1 MPTNWEQLANEY
13 KREYK
18 DYAPLG
24 KYNVK
29 VEKVTV
35 TPTTTGSIR
44 VVFEFQEGDQYKYPK
59 SAAHWI
65 PRNNINWTKWHHACL
80 LQVLGVSKENAQKG
94 IDSVEK
100 DGVSTDQ
107 IVKGYQALYDRAC
120 SRHPEVEI
128 EVREQRDYKTGEVK
142 INDKNGEQWTES
154 EFADRSVY
162 SSNKPKTASEA
173 VESVDDLG
181 GEGISDD
188 ELDQIPF

>member
-24 KYNVK
+24 KYKVK

-35 TPTTTGSIR
+35 APTTTGSIR
-44 VVFEFQEGDQYKYPK
+44 VVFEFQESDEHKYPK
-59 SAAHWI
+59 SAAHWVS
-65 PRNNINWTKWHHACL
+65 RKNINWTKWHHKCL
-80 LQVLGVSKENAQKG
+80 LQVLGVSEENAQKG
-94 IDSVEK
+94 IDNVEK

-128 EVREQRDYKTGEVK
+128 EVREQYDRDGNKVVS
-142 INDKNGEQWTES
+142 DKGYAYTES

-162 SSNKPKTASEA
+162 SSNKPKTASET
-173 VESVDDLG
+173 VESIDDLG
-181 GEGISDD
+181 GEDAEFNID
-188 ELDQIPF
+188 EIPF